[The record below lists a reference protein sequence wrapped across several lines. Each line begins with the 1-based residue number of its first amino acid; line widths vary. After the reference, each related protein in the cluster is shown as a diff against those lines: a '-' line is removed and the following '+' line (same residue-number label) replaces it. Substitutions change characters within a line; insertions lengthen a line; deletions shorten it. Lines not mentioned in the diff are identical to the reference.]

1 MRMAFARLCYNL
13 AMRVLMATIIMNSEI
28 MPGVHILEVQAPQL
42 ARAAQPGHYCLLR
55 GCSALAYDP
64 LLRRP
69 FFVADVEPGRDTC
82 RFVVYSRGRVSTWLT
97 GQQPGMTL
105 DLLGPLG
112 HAWDIRPQ
120 VRNVLLLG
128 ADPLLPSLL
137 LLARQAVERELAVTL
152 IHCVER
158 TEEGYPPALLA
169 PEIEYQVLAHGGNA
183 EALAA
188 QVGAYLPWADA
199 VCCSLSE
206 NLLAAL
212 VRAHP
217 RLREKNVAQAV
228 VGRPLMC
235 VSGTCLACQ
244 LETRHGPRLVCRDG
258 PVFALRDVA
267 ADW

>member
-1 MRMAFARLCYNL
+1 
-13 AMRVLMATIIMNSEI
+13 MRVLTATITMNSEI
-28 MPGVHILEVQAPQL
+28 LPGVHLLEVQSPQL

-55 GCSALAYDP
+55 CCDALAYDP

-69 FFVADVEPGRDTC
+69 FFVADAEAGRDTC
-82 RFVVYSRGRVSTWLT
+82 RFVVYRRGRASSWLIR
-97 GQQPGMTL
+97 QQPGMTL

-112 HAWDIRPQ
+112 RPWEIRPQ
-120 VRNVLLLG
+120 VRNVLLSG

-137 LLARQAVERELAVTL
+137 FLARQAIERELAVTL

-158 TEEGYPPALLA
+158 AEEGYPPALLS
-169 PEIEYQVLAHGGNA
+169 PEIEYQVFVNPDNSQTPGAS
-183 EALAA
+183 LAA
-188 QVGAYLPWADA
+188 QLGAYFSWADA
-199 VCCSLSE
+199 VCCGLPE
-206 NLLAAL
+206 NVLAAL

-217 RLREKNVAQAV
+217 RLREKYVAQAV

-258 PVFALRDVA
+258 PVFSLRDVA